1 MSTNC
6 VQMCII
12 RSKLTVIS
20 EFCISFSRSRLYL
33 LYNWEDRLPNTILVS
48 GTDLEYRLSLPYPVV
63 LIGGTSYYFCYDHT
77 SAERNN
83 DMLCRFV
90 MIYYMDIYFII
101 IIGLDTSYLETIG
114 TISLLSIYH
123 YSPIILH
130 MYTMISFCSNTLPM
144 PLT

>member
-1 MSTNC
+1 MSTTC

-48 GTDLEYRLSLPYPVV
+48 GTDLEYRLSLPYPTV
-63 LIGGTSYYFCYDHT
+63 LIGGPSYYFCYDHT

-90 MIYYMDIYFII
+90 MIYGYIFHNYNRPRHKLFRNYWHNNFA
-101 IIGLDTSYLETIG
+101 LDL
-114 TISLLSIYH
+114 SL
-123 YSPIILH
+123 
-130 MYTMISFCSNTLPM
+130 
-144 PLT
+144 